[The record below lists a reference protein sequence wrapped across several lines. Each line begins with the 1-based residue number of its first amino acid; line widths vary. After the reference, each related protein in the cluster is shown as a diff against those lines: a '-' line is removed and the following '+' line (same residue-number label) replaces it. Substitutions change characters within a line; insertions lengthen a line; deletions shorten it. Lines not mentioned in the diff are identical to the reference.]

1 MLTKSDF
8 TRFIQCKKYLWL
20 YKNRK
25 DLLPDEVDKN
35 LQKIFDEGYK
45 IETYAYKLFPEG
57 QDAQVEEFKESIF
70 KTTKLVEEKAST
82 IFQPTFSAKNLFCRC
97 DILKLAD
104 NGGSY
109 DIYEVKSSTSV
120 KDINIYDMA
129 FQKICLE
136 GAGLKVGKLF
146 IYYTNNKY
154 VRSGEIEPNKLL
166 ELEDVTD
173 QVKYLEE
180 ETRLRI
186 EKALEIMK
194 EKDEPDQRMLKQCD
208 KPNQCTFLDYCWK
221 DIPKKSI
228 YSIAGRLNEKKLNML
243 LDQGI
248 MEIKDIPED
257 VVTSKAGLIHWNV
270 EKTGKVHL
278 EKDNIGD
285 ELEKLEYPLYFLD
298 YETFASGVPLFDGY
312 RPHQRMTYQ
321 YSLHIQGKEG
331 EKLKHYEY
339 LARGFQDPS
348 PGLAQELSKLIGK
361 KGTVLAWSMGFEKGC
376 NREMGER
383 YPEFAAFFEDINK
396 RTFDLMSIF
405 RKGFYVHKDFHG
417 SSSIK
422 KVLPVLCPDLSY
434 AEMDIHEG
442 ATASN
447 KWRDMIDPK
456 TSQADAEKIYND
468 LIKYCELDTFAM
480 VRILEELRKMFSLSS
495 RTKR

>member
-8 TRFIQCKKYLWL
+8 IKFIQCKKYLWL
-20 YKNRK
+20 FKNRK
-25 DLLPDEVDKN
+25 DLLPEEVDEN
-35 LQKIFDEGYK
+35 LQKIFAEGYK

-57 QDAQVEEFKESIF
+57 QNAQVEEFKESIF
-70 KTTKLVEEKAST
+70 KTTKLVEEKAPT

-104 NGGSY
+104 NGESH

-129 FQKICLE
+129 FQKICSE
-136 GAGLKVGKLF
+136 GAGLKVGKIF
-146 IYYTNNKY
+146 IYHINNKY
-154 VRSGEIEPNKLL
+154 VRAGEIEPDKLL

-173 QVKYLEE
+173 QVKHLEE
-180 ETRLRI
+180 ETKLQI
-186 EKALEIMK
+186 EKALKIIEG
-194 EKDEPDQRMLKQCD
+194 KDEPDQRILKQCD
-208 KPNQCTFLDYCWK
+208 KPYECTLLGHCWK

-243 LDQGI
+243 LDEGI
-248 MEIKDIPED
+248 VEIKDIPEG
-257 VVTSKAGLIHWNV
+257 VVTSKAGLRHLNA
-270 EKTGKVHL
+270 EKTGEVHI
-278 EKDNIGD
+278 EKDNIKD

-298 YETFASGVPLFDGY
+298 YETFYPGVPLFDGY
-312 RPHQRMTYQ
+312 RPYQHMTYQ
-321 YSLHIQGKEG
+321 YSLHVQEKEG
-331 EKLKHYEY
+331 AELKHYEY
-339 LARGFQDPS
+339 LAKGWEDPS
-348 PGLAQELSKLIGK
+348 PGLAKELKKLIGK
-361 KGTVLAWSMGFEKGC
+361 KGTVLAWNMSFEKGC

-383 YPEFAAFFEDINK
+383 YPEFAEFFEDINN
-396 RTFDLMSIF
+396 RMFDLMSIF

-417 SSSIK
+417 GASIK

-434 AEMDIHEG
+434 SEMDIHEG

-447 KWRDMIDPK
+447 KWGDMIDPE
-456 TSQADAEKIYND
+456 TSKQDAEKIYND

-480 VRILEELRKMFSLSS
+480 VRILEELRKVFSLSS